1 MQRHRVARNNGN
13 SAMDLGQG
21 RIFPAF
27 CFVGRGVYSK
37 KHPHDTMPH
46 QREWP
51 RVALVSCLQSQVGET
66 LHMRSTLRIFRSG
79 TRALF
84 PCRYVSMQ
92 GRRRL
97 RKRGNDIVLST
108 VQAVDHKTCTS
119 SGAEESQR
127 DLVRRLQ
134 LFEVWSSTRSVS

>member
-1 MQRHRVARNNGN
+1 
-13 SAMDLGQG
+13 
-21 RIFPAF
+21 
-27 CFVGRGVYSK
+27 
-37 KHPHDTMPH
+37 
-46 QREWP
+46 
-51 RVALVSCLQSQVGET
+51 
-66 LHMRSTLRIFRSG
+66 
-79 TRALF
+79 
-84 PCRYVSMQ
+84 MQ

-119 SGAEESQR
+119 SGAEEYQR